1 MTVFVVPKDA
11 VRLKINNI
19 RVYFGFASTRVE
31 YSIFFPPKSTLTANG
46 VISRHRF
53 VCDSS
58 GNIFVALS
66 SSLDHLGV
74 ASHLRDEAKQ
84 TISTLREL

>member
-1 MTVFVVPKDA
+1 MNREFNDGICATKDE

-19 RVYFGFASTRVE
+19 RVYFGFASATVE

-53 VCDSS
+53 ACDSS
-58 GNIFVALS
+58 RIAFS

-74 ASHLRDEAKQ
+74 ASHLRDEDYFNVA
-84 TISTLREL
+84 